1 MANCI
6 VCGQTRISQLL
17 NLDRQPLSTV
27 NLPKTKE
34 AAQVALRYPLN
45 FHVCTF
51 CGHVFNVEFDDTR
64 IAYAEDSYHM
74 YNSGAGWQTHIAEV
88 IGILT
93 QYNEWQGKNAIDIGC
108 GTGDFFTAMLKR
120 FPQETFIGFEPGI
133 EADRIDAFPVER
145 DYFEPERDL
154 KLYKPGLLCIRHVLE
169 HLKNPREFL
178 AEIAYWCEMY
188 RLSPY
193 VYVEVPC
200 FDKALR
206 MGRVGDLIYEHA
218 SHFTESSFWTIF
230 QAAGLK
236 LMDCRM
242 MYDDEVI
249 SGLAL
254 PDCNDVRRHEAIAS
268 KFHADVRKS
277 QVNMLGTLSDIVGE
291 NKRVAL
297 WGGTG
302 KSAAFINTYG
312 LDAENFP
319 LVVDSD
325 EEKCG
330 KFVPGTGQ
338 EIVHS
343 TALLDLD
350 VDVIVITTRW
360 RAADIH
366 KEIVQRNIPHK
377 RVMYLNGTTL
387 IDYKGE

>member
-1 MANCI
+1 MIKCI
-6 VCGQTRISQLL
+6 VCGQSRTHQLL
-17 NLDRQPLSTV
+17 NLESQPLSTV

-34 AAQVALRYPLN
+34 AAQSALRYPLN
-45 FHVCTF
+45 FHACAF

-64 IAYAEDSYHM
+64 VPYSEDSYHM
-74 YNSGAGWQTHIAEV
+74 YNSGEGWQKHITEV
-88 IGILT
+88 INKLA

-154 KLYKPGLLCIRHVLE
+154 KLYKPGLLCLRHVLE

-178 AEIAYWCEMY
+178 TNIAYWCEMY
-188 RLSPY
+188 HLAPY

-200 FDKALR
+200 FDRALGI
-206 MGRVGDLIYEHA
+206 GRVGDLIYEHA
-218 SHFTESSFWTIF
+218 SHFTGSSFWTIF
-230 QAAGLK
+230 ETSGLK
-236 LMDCRM
+236 LVYCKA
-242 MYDDEVI
+242 MYDGEVI

-254 PDCNDVRRHEAIAS
+254 PDCNDVRRYEATAS
-268 KFHADVRKS
+268 KFHTDVRKS
-277 QVNMLGTLSDIVGE
+277 QTNVLKTLSKIIKS
-291 NKRVAL
+291 KRVAL

-319 LVVDSD
+319 IVVDSD

-343 TALLDLD
+343 TALLTSE

-360 RAADIH
+360 RAADIY
-366 KEIVQRNIPHK
+366 KEIVQRNIPHE